1 MKSPFIA
8 SNKAQA
14 LIKQLSGNKND
25 SELNS
30 ESESDSG
37 TESEL
42 ESELE
47 SDLESVNNETENPEN
62 KPDVIKEDES
72 EDIVDTESE
81 KEEEEEEVEADADP
95 QTEYNEDGP
104 NEKDT
109 ENNNNDDDDC
119 LFQYDD
125 LIEDKDSEHQ
135 AYEIPKNERMTDPR
149 MTHYEKV
156 RLLGIR
162 SKQISMGAKVMVKYD
177 NNMGAVELAKYELNN
192 KTTPLT
198 IKRPLPDNS
207 YELWKVSE
215 LQLDDND
222 NDNNNISIIIE
233 IESTFNKKKN
243 KYDIL
248 I

>member
-8 SNKAQA
+8 PNKPLSN
-14 LIKQLSGNKND
+14 QLSGNKND
-25 SELNS
+25 SEFNS
-30 ESESDSG
+30 ESDSESG

-62 KPDVIKEDES
+62 KPDVIEDEL

-81 KEEEEEEVEADADP
+81 KEEEEVEADADP

-135 AYEIPKNERMTDPR
+135 TYEIPKNERMTDPR

-222 NDNNNISIIIE
+222 NDNNNISIINE
-233 IESTFNKKKN
+233 IETTFNKKKN